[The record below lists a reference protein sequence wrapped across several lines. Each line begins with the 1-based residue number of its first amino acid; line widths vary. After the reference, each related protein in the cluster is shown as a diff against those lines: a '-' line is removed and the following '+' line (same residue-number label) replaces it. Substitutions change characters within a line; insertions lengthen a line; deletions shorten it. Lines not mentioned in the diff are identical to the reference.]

1 MKELVVA
8 SRNRGKIHEL
18 SLLLEG
24 VVEQVICAADLDL
37 PEVEEDGS
45 TFEANAIK
53 KAQSACAIS
62 GKPALADDSGLVVKA
77 LDGRPGIYSARFAG
91 EGAGDSANNDKLLK
105 EMTGIADRHAA
116 FTCVIALCLPNGACH
131 TFNGE
136 LPGLILDA
144 PRGEGGF
151 GYDPLFLVPEYG
163 KTFAEL
169 SVQIKNRI
177 SHRGQALAKLRRFLA
192 EEAATA
198 D

>member
-8 SRNRGKIHEL
+8 SRNRGKIKEL

-24 VVEQVICAADLDL
+24 VVEQVTCAADLDL

-53 KAQSACAIS
+53 KAKSACAAS
-62 GKPALADDSGLVVKA
+62 GKPSLADDSGLVVKA

-91 EGAGDSANNDKLLK
+91 EGAEDAANNDKLLG
-105 EMTGIADRHAA
+105 EMTGITDRRAA
-116 FTCVIALCLPNGACH
+116 FKCVIALCLPDGACH
-131 TFNGE
+131 TFDGE
-136 LPGLILDA
+136 LGGVMLDA

-169 SVQIKNRI
+169 SIQIKNRI
-177 SHRGQALAKLRRFLA
+177 SHRGQALAKLLRFLGQG
-192 EEAATA
+192 
-198 D
+198 